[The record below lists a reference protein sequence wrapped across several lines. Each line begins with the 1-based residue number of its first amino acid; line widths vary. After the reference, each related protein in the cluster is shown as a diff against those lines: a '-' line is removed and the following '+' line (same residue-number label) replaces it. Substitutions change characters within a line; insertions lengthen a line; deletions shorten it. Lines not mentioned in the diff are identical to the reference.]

1 MTPRFRL
8 LELAVYS
15 LSFILISL
23 ALVGGIIGY
32 SPVPYWDMWDG
43 TVNFILR
50 FDDAPLD
57 RMFEQ
62 HNEHR
67 LVLAR
72 GFFLIEYYVFDGSG
86 IFLTVGNYLFV
97 FVSWGIFARCLYQI
111 NAPDSPPRDTHLLVA
126 ILGAWLFLWAQKVNF
141 LWAFQSQFF
150 LAQLLPLIA
159 FLLLSKAAH
168 QSRIWS
174 LTFYAA
180 ILVGMASA
188 LSMANGVMALPL
200 MAVWAIILRMTKI
213 QIFVLAL
220 TAALTLWLYF
230 MDYSQPSGHG
240 ALTETIMT
248 DPVGILIYTFR
259 YLGNPGVHLAG
270 SSDFIK
276 AISTFGGVGLA
287 VFAAGAAFQAV
298 QKRPTE
304 PAQAGLLLFIIYV
317 GASAFVT
324 AGGRLL
330 LGMDTAVSSRYTT
343 PTLMAWAA
351 VFCIA
356 SPQILR
362 IYRFSDRAALSLV
375 SGAVVALCLL
385 MVSQVR
391 ALGSKHELNH
401 DKALAVL
408 ALEMGIGDSKP
419 ISLIYPNIPHIL
431 DVARHASDA
440 DLGIFGRPRY
450 RGVRESIGQPAE
462 TPTTKTCSGRLERYE
477 IIDNV
482 ADYVRIYGW
491 QYDSTRKPN
500 VARIQLVDKQGII
513 VGAALFGRD
522 SPEIKNAYGPAA
534 AQTGF
539 VGYLKTD
546 ALGQTLI
553 TQSDACHSKAQL

>member
-8 LELAVYS
+8 LKLAVYS

-23 ALVGGIIGY
+23 ALVGGVIGY
-32 SPVPYWDMWDG
+32 SPVPYWDMWGG
-43 TVNFILR
+43 TVNFVLR

-72 GFFLIEYYVFDGSG
+72 LFFLIEYHVFGGSG
-86 IFLTVGNYLFV
+86 IFLTVCNYLFV
-97 FVSWGIFARCLYQI
+97 FTSWGIFARCLYQI

-126 ILGAWLFLWAQKVNF
+126 IIGAWLFLWAQRMNF

-168 QSRIWS
+168 ESRIWS
-174 LTFYAA
+174 VTFYAA
-180 ILVGMASA
+180 ILVGATSA

-200 MAVWAIILRMTKI
+200 MAVWAIILRMPKI
-213 QIFVLAL
+213 QVFVLAL
-220 TAALTLWLYF
+220 TAAVTLWLYF
-230 MDYSQPSGHG
+230 LDYSQPPGHG
-240 ALTETIMT
+240 TLFETLLT
-248 DPVGILIYTFR
+248 DPMGMLAYTFR
-259 YLGNPGVHLAG
+259 YLGNPGVQLAG

-276 AISTFGGVGLA
+276 AMSSLGGFGLA
-287 VFAAGAAFQAV
+287 VFAAVATLRAV
-298 QKRPTE
+298 KKRPTE
-304 PAQAGLLLFIIYV
+304 PVQAGLLLFIFFV

-330 LGMDTAVSSRYTT
+330 FGMDSAVSSRYTT

-362 IYRFSDRAALSLV
+362 IFRSSDRAALSLV
-375 SGAVVALCLL
+375 SGAVLALCLL

-391 ALGSKHELNH
+391 AVGSKQALNY
-401 DKALAVL
+401 DKAVAVL
-408 ALEMGIGDSKP
+408 ALEMGIGDRKP
-419 ISLIYPNIPHIL
+419 ISLIYPNIPHVL
-431 DVARHASDA
+431 DIAHHASDA
-440 DLGIFGRPRY
+440 DLGIFGRPVY
-450 RGVRESIGQPAE
+450 RGLRESIGQTAE
-462 TPTTKTCSGRLERYE
+462 ISSTKPCSGRLERYE
-477 IIDNV
+477 IIDGTT
-482 ADYVRIYGW
+482 DYVRIYGW
-491 QYDSTRKPN
+491 QFDSTRKPN
-500 VARIQLVDKQGII
+500 VPRIQLVDEHGTI
-513 VGAALFGRD
+513 VGAALLGRA
-522 SPEIKNAYGPAA
+522 SPEIKQAYGPAA
-534 AQTGF
+534 ARTGF
-539 VGYLKTD
+539 VGYLKID

-553 TQSDACHSKAQL
+553 ARSDACHSEGRL

>member
-23 ALVGGIIGY
+23 ALVGGVIGY

-43 TVNFILR
+43 TVNFVLH

-72 GFFLIEYYVFDGSG
+72 LFFLTEYHVFDGSG
-86 IFLTVGNYLFV
+86 IFLTVCNYLFV
-97 FVSWGIFARCLYQI
+97 FFSWGVFARCLYQM
-111 NAPDSPPRDTHLLVA
+111 NARDCPPRDIHLLVA
-126 ILGAWLFLWAQKVNF
+126 ILGAWLFLWAQRVNF

-150 LAQLLPLIA
+150 LAQLLPLTA

-174 LTFYAA
+174 LTFHAA

-213 QIFVLAL
+213 QVTVLAL
-220 TAALTLWLYF
+220 TATLTLWLYF

-240 ALTETIMT
+240 ALTKTMIT
-248 DPVGILIYTFR
+248 DPVGTLIYTFR

-276 AISTFGGVGLA
+276 AISTLGGIGLA
-287 VFAAGAAFQAV
+287 VFAAVAAFQIV

-304 PAQAGLLLFIIYV
+304 PVRGGLLLFIIYV

-351 VFCIA
+351 VFCLA
-356 SPQILR
+356 SPQILKIFR
-362 IYRFSDRAALSLV
+362 SSDRAALSLV
-375 SGAVVALCLL
+375 SGAVLALCLL

-391 ALGSKHELNH
+391 ALGSEQTLNH

-408 ALEMGIGDSKP
+408 ALEMGIGDTKP
-419 ISLIYPNIPHIL
+419 ISLIYPNIPRVMDI
-431 DVARHASDA
+431 ARHASDA
-440 DLGIFGRPRY
+440 DLGIFGRPVY

-462 TPTTKTCSGRLERYE
+462 TPTTKICSGRLERYE
-477 IIDNV
+477 IIDNT

-491 QYDSTRKPN
+491 QFDSTRIPDLE
-500 VARIQLVDKQGII
+500 RIQLVDERGII
-513 VGAALFGRD
+513 VGAALLGRD
-522 SPEIKNAYGPAA
+522 SPEIRNAYGPEAA
-534 AQTGF
+534 RTGF
-539 VGYLKTD
+539 VGYLKID

-553 TQSDACHSKAQL
+553 AQSDACHSEGQL